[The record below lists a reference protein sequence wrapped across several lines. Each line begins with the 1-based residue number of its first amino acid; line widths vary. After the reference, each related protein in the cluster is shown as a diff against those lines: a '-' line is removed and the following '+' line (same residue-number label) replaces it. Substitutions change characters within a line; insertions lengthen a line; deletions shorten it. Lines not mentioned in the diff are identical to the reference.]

1 MNVFFLFP
9 VPVLA
14 PYFLHLLMELS
25 SGPSLR
31 MYSSFPSLLTYMKF
45 VESFF

>member
-9 VPVLA
+9 VPALA
-14 PYFLHLLMELS
+14 PYFLPLLIELS

-31 MYSSFPSLLTYMKF
+31 MYSSFPFLLTDMEF